1 MPHLL
6 PAQTNRKPGHP
17 IEFVVVFIGIFF
29 LFAILLYAIDF
40 VPESPGTDS
49 NQDNLSQQGSA
60 ASSTEVFPLED
71 PIRVVA
77 SSVGIDAPVGNPS
90 SINIDVLDNALSLG
104 AVRYPES
111 GLLGA
116 TSRMYLFGHQS
127 YLPVVHNQAYKT
139 FNGLQNLK
147 IGDEI
152 IVYSPTAAYHY
163 RVATVEQVSAETG
176 IVELGGSDRMLTL
189 STCDS
194 FGAKT
199 DRFIVTAGFI
209 DRVLL
214 TSKSS

>member
-6 PAQTNRKPGHP
+6 PPQTNKKPVHP
-17 IEFVVVFIGIFF
+17 IEFVVVFLGIFF

-40 VPESPGTDS
+40 VPESPRTDS
-49 NQDNLSQQGSA
+49 NQDSLPQHST
-60 ASSTEVFPLED
+60 SSEVFPVEE
-71 PIRVVA
+71 PVRVVA
-77 SSVGIDAPVGNPS
+77 PSVGIDAPVGNPAS
-90 SINIDVLDNALSLG
+90 TDIAVLDNALSSG

-147 IGDEI
+147 AGDEI

-163 RVATVEQVSAETG
+163 RVVSVEQVSAETG
-176 IVELGGSDRMLTL
+176 IVSLGGSDRMLTL

-194 FGAKT
+194 FGTKA
-199 DRFIVTAGFI
+199 DRFVVTAGFI
-209 DRVLL
+209 GRIPL
-214 TSKSS
+214 TSSGS